1 VSEAG
6 NPAET
11 ACLARRRDQLGWP
24 QLLAFR
30 KRPSMSIFMVG
41 KLDLRR
47 APSHARGMARF
58 RLGFLTHVQGRGD
71 PATTYRNAQELF
83 VVADELGFD
92 VGWVAQHHAPLG
104 GGGLPSPW
112 TFLAHA
118 AARTRRIRLSTAIT
132 VLPLED
138 AVRLAEDV
146 SVVDT
151 LSGGRVEIGVG
162 SGGSELEYA
171 AFGRDIGRKR
181 ELTSEGLEVLRDAL
195 ANKEVGAE
203 GFTIQPRAGDFTGRI
218 WQAVFS
224 ESGARYAAAAGSNLL
239 LNRAAYG
246 YNEPTDE
253 VQRPWADEYLA
264 AWGEPRVPRIGLS
277 RFVFPAKDKKSALD
291 QVGADVLA
299 AARRFTA
306 RGAFPE
312 GIDQQEA
319 LRRFHS
325 FYGHP
330 DEVIEALR
338 KEKVLPVATDLI
350 TQFNPA
356 VPDHDAA
363 IRALELIA
371 TEVAPALGWKPAGDP
386 GAPPA

>member
-1 VSEAG
+1 MTG
-6 NPAET
+6 
-11 ACLARRRDQLGWP
+11 QLDKP
-24 QLLAFR
+24 
-30 KRPSMSIFMVG
+30 P
-41 KLDLRR
+41 
-47 APSHARGMARF
+47 F

-71 PATTYRNAQELF
+71 PAATYRNAQELF

-118 AARTRRIRLSTAIT
+118 AARTKRIRLSTAIT

-138 AVRLAEDV
+138 PVRLAEDV
-146 SVVDT
+146 SVVDL

-162 SGGSELEYA
+162 SGGSEIEYA
-171 AFGRDIGRKR
+171 AFGRDVARKR
-181 ELTSEGLEVLRDAL
+181 ELTSEGLDVLRSAL
-195 ANKEVGAE
+195 ANREVGAT
-203 GFTIQPRAGDFTGRI
+203 GFTIQPPAGDFTGRI
-218 WQAVFS
+218 WQGVFS
-224 ESGARYAAAAGSNLL
+224 GPGAEYAARGGSNLL

-246 YNEPTDE
+246 YHEPTDV
-253 VQRPWADEYLA
+253 VQRPWADAYLA
-264 AWGEPRVPRIGLS
+264 AWDQPRAPRIGLS
-277 RFVFPAKDKKSALD
+277 RFVFPAKDSETALD
-291 QVGADVLA
+291 QIGADVHA
-299 AARRFTA
+299 AAERFSL
-306 RGAFPE
+306 RGAFPA
-312 GIDQQEA
+312 GLDQEEA

-330 DEVIEALR
+330 DEVIAGLLSER
-338 KEKVLPVATDLI
+338 VLPVATDLI

-371 TEVAPALGWKPAGDP
+371 TEVAPALGWKPSHP
-386 GAPPA
+386 EP

>member
-1 VSEAG
+1 MTDQ
-6 NPAET
+6 PAK
-11 ACLARRRDQLGWP
+11 P
-24 QLLAFR
+24 
-30 KRPSMSIFMVG
+30 
-41 KLDLRR
+41 
-47 APSHARGMARF
+47 RF

-71 PATTYRNAQELF
+71 PAATYRNAQELF
-83 VVADELGFD
+83 VVADQLGFD

-104 GGGLPSPW
+104 GGGLSSPW

-132 VLPLED
+132 ILPLEN

-162 SGGSELEYA
+162 SGASEVEYA
-171 AFGRDIGRKR
+171 AFGRDAGRRR
-181 ELTSEGLEVLRDAL
+181 ELTSEGLEVLRNAL
-195 ANKEVGAE
+195 ANREVGST
-203 GFTIQPRAGDFTGRI
+203 GFTIQPPAGDFTERI

-224 ESGARYAAAAGSNLL
+224 APGAQYAAAAGSNLL

-246 YNEPTDE
+246 YDEPTDE
-253 VQRPWADEYLA
+253 VQRPWAEAYLDT
-264 AWGEPRVPRIGLS
+264 WNEPRIPRIGLS
-277 RFVFPAKDKKSALD
+277 RFVFPAKDKKTALD
-291 QVGADVLA
+291 QIGADVLSA
-299 AARRFTA
+299 AQRFSQ
-306 RGAFPE
+306 RGAFPP
-312 GIDQQEA
+312 GIDQEEA

-330 DEVIEALR
+330 DEVIAALQ
-338 KEKVLPVATDLI
+338 KEKVLPLATDLI

-363 IRALELIA
+363 VRALELIA
-371 TEVAPALGWKPAGDP
+371 TEVAPALGWQPSTDSAGERQLT
-386 GAPPA
+386 GAA

>member
-1 VSEAG
+1 MTDK
-6 NPAET
+6 P
-11 ACLARRRDQLGWP
+11 
-24 QLLAFR
+24 
-30 KRPSMSIFMVG
+30 
-41 KLDLRR
+41 
-47 APSHARGMARF
+47 RF

-71 PATTYRNAQELF
+71 LATTYRNAQELF

-104 GGGLPSPW
+104 GGGLSSPW

-118 AARTRRIRLSTAIT
+118 AARTKRIRLSTAIT
-132 VLPLED
+132 ILPLENP
-138 AVRLAEDV
+138 VRLAEDV

-162 SGGSELEYA
+162 SGGSEVEYA
-171 AFGRDIGRKR
+171 AFGRDVDRKR
-181 ELTSEGLEVLRDAL
+181 ELTSEGLDVLRNAL
-195 ANKEVGAE
+195 ANHEVGST
-203 GFTIQPRAGDFTGRI
+203 GFTIQPPAGDFTERI
-218 WQAVFS
+218 WQGVFS
-224 ESGARYAAAAGSNLL
+224 GPGAEYAARGGSNLL

-253 VQRPWADEYLA
+253 VQRPWADAFLA
-264 AWGEPRVPRIGLS
+264 AWKHSRTPRIGLS
-277 RFVFPAKDKKSALD
+277 RFVFPAKDRKTALD
-291 QVGADVLA
+291 QIGADVHA
-299 AARRFTA
+299 AAQRFSL
-306 RGAFPE
+306 RGAFPQ
-312 GIDQQEA
+312 GISQDEA

-330 DEVIEALR
+330 DEIVAALR
-338 KEKVLPVATDLI
+338 EENVLPAATDLI

-371 TEVAPALGWKPAGDP
+371 TEVAPELGWKPAVP
-386 GAPPA
+386 QLTGA